1 MLSKDEKNQN
11 FNLDS
16 SSLLNDKEV
25 KAEFKFKD
33 DWIPDKAKKG
43 YHEQRLSQSKWAF
56 RLSFWGSIV
65 GFLVIVQGIR
75 NSTGLN
81 NVEWA
86 GIISGTVIEA
96 VSALFYGLSNK
107 ANEKITE
114 FFVELTKD
122 SNIKSAISLCD
133 KVKDNDVRDS
143 LLVKLSL
150 HLSGISEEK
159 ICKDFNE
166 VCNKNKDDA

>member
-1 MLSKDEKNQN
+1 MPSKDEKNQN

-16 SSLLNDKEV
+16 SSLLNDKEIRS
-25 KAEFKFKD
+25 EFKFKD

-56 RLSFWGSIV
+56 RLSFWGSII

-122 SNIKSAISLCD
+122 SNIKSAISL
-133 KVKDNDVRDS
+133 
-143 LLVKLSL
+143 LVKLSL

-159 ICKDFNE
+159 ICKDFTE
-166 VCNKNKDDA
+166 VCNKNKDDT